1 MKKLCIFAVP
11 VREDG
16 VDLSLE
22 YILVGSD
29 SSKKVP
35 VREDGVDLSTQKGLF
50 LLRSQRSSP
59 SARTG
64 WI

>member
-1 MKKLCIFAVP
+1 MYRMSGSFVSVP

-16 VDLSLE
+16 VDLSCACCKIE
-22 YILVGSD
+22 VAAF
-29 SSKKVP
+29 VP
-35 VREDGVDLSTQKGLF
+35 VREDGVDLSQIMGNAAKKAAG
-50 LLRSQRSSP
+50 SP